1 MRAYTLHIVLANCL
15 HSFTDRGKNLK
26 IKKIGVKA
34 KVKAKD
40 RNDGEG
46 EGSEGK
52 KQHYYSVCA
61 YAHAREEERKRGR
74 EEERKKRRRSASHS
88 RFLLLNRLTLDYEG
102 GAFHNFPLRLIY
114 LRGSFFFL

>member
-1 MRAYTLHIVLANCL
+1 VLANCL

-61 YAHAREEERKRGR
+61 HAREEERKRGR
-74 EEERKKRRRSASHS
+74 RSASHS
-88 RFLLLNRLTLDYEG
+88 RFLPLNRLTLDYGG
-102 GAFHNFPLRLIY
+102 GAFHDFPLRLTY
-114 LRGSFFFL
+114 LRSSFFFL